1 DRNRSHWSTS
11 KTPSYTKSVSW
22 QHHPQ
27 HKWKEF
33 YKLVLESQ
41 KITLNNNI
49 VDDDQGI
56 FVMCY
61 YKRPDLFNLNYLGRG
76 KWFDL
81 FRCFRSNTLGAKMQ
95 ALRIFLSRK

>member
-1 DRNRSHWSTS
+1 MRDLILQLSKSSIYST
-11 KTPSYTKSVSW
+11 KP
-22 QHHPQ
+22 
-27 HKWKEF
+27 
-33 YKLVLESQ
+33 
-41 KITLNNNI
+41 
-49 VDDDQGI
+49 
-56 FVMCY
+56 MCY

>member
-1 DRNRSHWSTS
+1 CYRETRL
-11 KTPSYTKSVSW
+11 KSDLFN
-22 QHHPQ
+22 
-27 HKWKEF
+27 KA
-33 YKLVLESQ
+33 
-41 KITLNNNI
+41 
-49 VDDDQGI
+49 
-56 FVMCY
+56 MCY

>member
-1 DRNRSHWSTS
+1 MYILLGAQLLVHSI
-11 KTPSYTKSVSW
+11 
-22 QHHPQ
+22 
-27 HKWKEF
+27 KWKEF

>member
-1 DRNRSHWSTS
+1 MIGNHVYIIGGAIVGS
-11 KTPSYTKSVSW
+11 
-22 QHHPQ
+22 Q

-61 YKRPDLFNLNYLGRG
+61 YKRPDLFQPKLSGER
-76 KWFDL
+76 
-81 FRCFRSNTLGAKMQ
+81 KMVRFVSLLQ
-95 ALRIFLSRK
+95 E